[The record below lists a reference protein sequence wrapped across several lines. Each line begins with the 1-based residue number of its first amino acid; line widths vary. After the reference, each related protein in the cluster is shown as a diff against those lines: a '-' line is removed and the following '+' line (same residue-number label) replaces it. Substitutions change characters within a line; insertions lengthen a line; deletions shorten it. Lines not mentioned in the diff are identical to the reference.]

1 MLRPIYLAL
10 ICLSFI
16 GVLIAV
22 RTTIAARAVSEP
34 KLAPDTRAIS
44 ETDDR
49 PPLAKGDKL
58 PSADLELVKKK
69 VSVVPIEVAPAETKT
84 PTSSKVEEVTSW
96 HWHVGS
102 KVSKRTVPRER

>member
-34 KLAPDTRAIS
+34 KLASDTQAIS

-49 PPLAKGDKL
+49 PPLAKGDN
-58 PSADLELVKKK
+58 A
-69 VSVVPIEVAPAETKT
+69 
-84 PTSSKVEEVTSW
+84 
-96 HWHVGS
+96 
-102 KVSKRTVPRER
+102 